1 MYYTYVQGVA
11 HAPTIT
17 DVQTDVHIVPV
28 DCDRPL
34 LKLLI
39 LPTPRVALVQ
49 DKGIQHP
56 QRAPLDLSID
66 VLTRCN
72 RSIIVRFD

>member
-1 MYYTYVQGVA
+1 MV

-17 DVQTDVHIVPV
+17 GVQTDVHIVHV
-28 DCDRPL
+28 DCDL
-34 LKLLI
+34 TVHNLLI
-39 LPTPRVALVQ
+39 LPTLRVALVQ

-56 QRAPLDLSID
+56 QRAPLTITND

-72 RSIIVRFD
+72 RSIVVVLMKVWV